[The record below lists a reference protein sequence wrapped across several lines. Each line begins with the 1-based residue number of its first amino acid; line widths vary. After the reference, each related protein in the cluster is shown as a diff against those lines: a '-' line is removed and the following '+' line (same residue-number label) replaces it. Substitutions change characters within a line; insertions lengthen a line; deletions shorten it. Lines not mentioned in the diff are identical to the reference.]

1 MFSNAAF
8 FGKMVDFESSEG
20 FQFNEFNTPPEVLRM
35 LSRSHFSIHRKPSME
50 VNLKPAKILVLGRHG
65 LYLNDVYLSQGEKRI
80 LKNFDV
86 IKVNPEIA
94 LFKFIDD
101 RVFDTSGIPSSALSK
116 YHFDSFIGRGAQ
128 STVRKI
134 YEFATGQKFAMK
146 IIPKVRYE
154 DEATQRYNKRKQHMD
169 DEVANMKLLSHIN
182 IIKFVEWFESEQ
194 SRFIVMEFGFSD
206 LCVHLRK
213 FPGHFLPEAEAKF
226 CCYQV
231 TQGVAFIHDRN
242 IAHRDIKVENVFV
255 VFQNAN
261 GRSEIIYKIGD
272 FGFSK
277 SADKRLSTQL
287 GTPCYLPPEILN
299 IWGDYEISADI
310 WTLGCLFYAVLSGT
324 FPFGPSHPMPIERQ
338 ISEGFLSW
346 SSPNWKFVSCEIFQ
360 ALGSVLTSISFQ
372 ISWNVIKLIRYML
385 SVNPSQRPTAREV
398 LATTWFHDD
407 KQLKQRVQPLY

>member
-1 MFSNAAF
+1 MSQRELVFRSNGNVRPLGWCRFVSRFEPTSTVKMFSDAAF
-8 FGKMVDFESSEG
+8 FGKVVDCEYFEG
-20 FQFNEFNTPPEVLRM
+20 FQFTEFNTPQEILR
-35 LSRSHFSIHRKPSME
+35 LISRAQFTITRKPSTE
-50 VNLKPAKILVLGRHG
+50 VNLKPAVIHVQGQNG
-65 LYLNDVYLSQGEKRI
+65 LFLNDVFLAQGQKRI
-80 LKNFDV
+80 LKNFDE
-86 IKVNPEIA
+86 IKVNQEIA

-101 RVFDTSGIPSSALSK
+101 RIFNTNGIPSTALSK

-134 YEFATGQKFAMK
+134 HEYATGEKFAMK

-154 DEATQRYNKRKQHMD
+154 DEATQRYWKRRQHMD
-169 DEVANMKLLSHIN
+169 DEVNNMRQLRHIN
-182 IIKFVEWFESEQ
+182 IIRFVEWFENER

-206 LCVHLRK
+206 LCVHLMK

-226 CCYQV
+226 CCFQI
-231 TQGVAFIHDRN
+231 TQGVAYIHDRN
-242 IAHRDIKVENVFV
+242 IAHRDIKVENVFILFKQV
-255 VFQNAN
+255 N
-261 GRSEIIYKIGD
+261 GKSEIIYKIGD

-338 ISEGFLSW
+338 ITEGFLSW
-346 SSPNWKFVSCEIFQ
+346 SSPNWNFVSLKTIQ
-360 ALGSVLTSISFQ
+360 ALG
-372 ISWNVIKLIRYML
+372 
-385 SVNPSQRPTAREV
+385 
-398 LATTWFHDD
+398 
-407 KQLKQRVQPLY
+407 